1 MRAQRTF
8 TLALGLM
15 LVAGRAPAAGRAE
28 SAPPEPLPAA
38 KAIPALDEPVLA
50 ASRTPSWLRLSGE
63 FRLRFEGR
71 DLGYGGDRDGYGL
84 FRTRLNV
91 RIKPSRYFEIFF
103 QGQDS
108 RAPAIRDS
116 RANGVFRDPFDIR
129 QAHVKISSG
138 ESGPVSVT
146 AGRQLLIYGDQRL
159 VGALDWTNTS
169 RAFDAIKLELKGG
182 PAKVDVFSA
191 SVVANNPSR
200 RLNQSPEGNNLHGI
214 YGSVKSR
221 VLTVEPFV
229 LLRTNPLVLGEGGAG
244 DMDRYSY
251 GARLWAKKLSGW
263 DYSATFVKQTGQ
275 FGFSDISARA
285 LSINLGKTWD
295 TGGTP
300 RTYVEYNYA
309 SGDDDPN
316 DGQIGWFDDIY
327 PTAHLYYGYN
337 DLVGWRN
344 IKNLRLGVSF
354 VPVGKTKTSV
364 NFHSFCLAN
373 PNDNLY
379 TRISILALVRSRDTP
394 PLLRIPR
401 LFALNPAHHLRR

>member
-1 MRAQRTF
+1 M
-8 TLALGLM
+8 LA
-15 LVAGRAPAAGRAE
+15 AGRAPAAGQAK
-28 SAPPEPLPAA
+28 SAQPEPLPAVQG
-38 KAIPALDEPVLA
+38 ILALDEPALVA
-50 ASRTPSWLRLSGE
+50 IDTASWLRLSGE
-63 FRLRFEGR
+63 YRFRFEGR
-71 DLGYGGDRDGYGL
+71 DLGYGGGRDDYGL

-91 RIKPSRYFEIFF
+91 GIKPSRYFEVFF

-116 RANGVFRDPFDIR
+116 RANGVFRNPFDIR

-138 ESGPVSVT
+138 ESSPVSVT

-169 RAFDAIKLELKGG
+169 RAFDAVKLELQGG

-191 SVVANNPSR
+191 SVVANDPSR
-200 RLNQSPEGNNLHGI
+200 RLNQSPEGNNLHGV

-275 FGFSDISARA
+275 FGSSDVSAGA
-285 LSINLGKTWD
+285 LSINIGKTWD
-295 TGGTP
+295 MGRGP

-309 SGDDDPN
+309 SGDHDPN
-316 DGQIGWFDDIY
+316 DGHIGWFDDIY

-354 VPVGKTKTSV
+354 IPVGKIKTSV
-364 NFHSFCLAN
+364 DFHSFWLAN
-373 PNDNLY
+373 SQ
-379 TRISILALVRSRDTP
+379 RQ
-394 PLLRIPR
+394 PL
-401 LFALNPAHHLRR
+401 